1 MHRFCSILARLLTI
15 VTPIL
20 LILAAPALALAQI
33 QDEPTP
39 GESERSYAMQW
50 GMVVLLNLVAFL
62 LLCKPAFREDKL
74 QKEKKTKRDK
84 GKQGG
89 H

>member
-1 MHRFCSILARLLTI
+1 MRRIRSILSRLLTI

-20 LILAAPALALAQI
+20 LILVVPAIAWAQI
-33 QDEPTP
+33 QEEAMP

-62 LLCKPAFREDKL
+62 LLCKPAFREEKL

-84 GKQGG
+84 GKKGG